1 MTTSTRSTNFPYLR
15 LIQGFVIGALASA
28 GIAMAIPSEQPVVK
42 VVKVPEVKVIEK
54 IIEKPVIVKKPVYL
68 SANDKR
74 QIQCLAENAYF
85 EAGNQSTKGKVAVTH
100 VVMNR
105 VKDERFP
112 KSACAVVH
120 QKSRGVCQFSW
131 VCEGKKRVRNM
142 AMYAESKRAAENV
155 YLGNTR
161 DVTKGAKFYHANYV
175 NPNWG
180 MRRVTQIGAHIF
192 YRG

>member
-1 MTTSTRSTNFPYLR
+1 MKLFDKIEDFPLLRWGEGFFIGVMVVLLSSLMTPK
-15 LIQGFVIGALASA
+15 
-28 GIAMAIPSEQPVVK
+28 PQPMI
-42 VVKVPEVKVIEK
+42 VKVPEVKVIEK
-54 IIEKPVIVKKPVYL
+54 PVVVKKPVYL

-85 EAGNQSTKGKVAVTH
+85 EAGNQSQKGKIAVTH

-105 VKDERFP
+105 VKDKRFP

-131 VCEGKKRVRNM
+131 VCEGKKQVRDM
-142 AMYAESKRAAENV
+142 AMFAEARRVAENV

-175 NPNWG
+175 NPSWG
-180 MRRVTQIGAHIF
+180 LTRVAVIGAHIF

>member
-1 MTTSTRSTNFPYLR
+1 MTISTRSTSFPYLR
-15 LIQGFVIGALASA
+15 LIQGFVLGALASA
-28 GIAMAIPSEQPVVK
+28 SIAMAMPSEQPAVK
-42 VVKVPEVKVIEK
+42 VVKVQEIKV
-54 IIEKPVIVKKPVYL
+54 IEKPVIVKKPVYL

-85 EAGNQSTKGKVAVTH
+85 EAGNQSQKGKVAVTH

-112 KSACAVVH
+112 KSACAVVY

-131 VCEGKKRVRNM
+131 VCEGKKRVRDM
-142 AMYAESKRAAENV
+142 TMFADARRAAENV
-155 YLGNTR
+155 YLGNVQ
-161 DVTKGAKFYHANYV
+161 DVTNGAKFYHANYV

-180 MRRVTQIGAHIF
+180 MKRVTQIGAHIF

>member
-1 MTTSTRSTNFPYLR
+1 MTTTVRSTNFPYLR

-28 GIAMAIPSEQPVVK
+28 CIALAIPSQQPDVK

-85 EAGNQSTKGKVAVTH
+85 EAGNQSQKGKVAVTH

-105 VKDERFP
+105 VKDGRFP

-120 QKSRGVCQFSW
+120 QRSRGVCQFSW
-131 VCEGKKRVRNM
+131 VCEGKSRIRNM
-142 AMYAESKRAAENV
+142 AMFADARRAAENV

-175 NPNWG
+175 SPNWH
-180 MRRVTQIGAHIF
+180 MTRVAQIGAHIF

>member
-1 MTTSTRSTNFPYLR
+1 MVLFKKTETFPNLTRGE
-15 LIQGFVIGALASA
+15 GFVVGLIFAII
-28 GIAMAIPSEQPVVK
+28 IAMFIPTKTVTK
-42 VVKVPEVKVIEK
+42 YIMVPEVKVIEK
-54 IIEKPVIVKKPVYL
+54 VVEKPVIVKKPVYV
-68 SANDKR
+68 SAHDKR

-85 EAGNQSTKGKVAVTH
+85 EAGNQSTKGKVAVTN

-131 VCEGKKRVRNM
+131 VCEGNKRIRNM
-142 AMYAESKRAAENV
+142 AMYAESKRVAENV

>member
-1 MTTSTRSTNFPYLR
+1 MTTTNMSTSFPYIK
-15 LIQGFVIGALASA
+15 LIQGFFIGAIASA
-28 GIAMAIPSEQPVVK
+28 GIALAMPQADPIIK
-42 VVKVPEVKVIEK
+42 IVKVPEVQVIEK
-54 IIEKPVIVKKPVYL
+54 TVIVNKPVYL
-68 SANDKR
+68 NDNDKR

-85 EAGNQSTKGKVAVTH
+85 EAGNQSQKGKVAVTH

-105 VKDERFP
+105 VKDDRFP

-120 QKSRGVCQFSW
+120 QKRHGVCQFSW
-131 VCEGKKRVRNM
+131 VCEGKKHVRNM
-142 AMYAESKRAAENV
+142 TMFADARRAAENV

-161 DVTKGAKFYHANYV
+161 DVTRGAKFYHANYV

-180 MRRVTQIGAHIF
+180 MTRVTQIGAHIF

>member
-1 MTTSTRSTNFPYLR
+1 MTLTNFPYLR
-15 LIQGFVIGALASA
+15 LIQGFFIGALASA
-28 GIAMAIPSEQPVVK
+28 SIAAAMPSNEPVVQI
-42 VVKVPEVKVIEK
+42 VKAPEVKVIEK
-54 IIEKPVIVKKPVYL
+54 IIEKPVIVNKPVYL

-85 EAGNQSTKGKVAVTH
+85 EAGNQSTKGKVAVTN

-105 VKDERFP
+105 VKDKRFP
-112 KSACAVVH
+112 KSACAVVY

-131 VCEGKKRVRNM
+131 VCEGNKRVRNM
-142 AMYAESKRAAENV
+142 AMFAEAKQAAENV
-155 YLGNTR
+155 YLGNAQ
-161 DVTKGAKFYHANYV
+161 DVTNGAKFYHANYV

-180 MRRVTQIGAHIF
+180 MKRVTQIGAHIF

>member
-1 MTTSTRSTNFPYLR
+1 MKIFEKLEDFPMLRWMEGFLFGVMSIILLVTFTSKGPEIKY
-15 LIQGFVIGALASA
+15 I
-28 GIAMAIPSEQPVVK
+28 
-42 VVKVPEVKVIEK
+42 KVPEVKVIEK
-54 IIEKPVIVKKPVYL
+54 PVIIKKPVYM
-68 SANDKR
+68 SAHDRR

-85 EAGNQSTKGKVAVTH
+85 EAGNQSTKGKVAVTN

-112 KSACAVVH
+112 KSACAVVY

-131 VCEGKKRVRNM
+131 VCEGNKRIRNM
-142 AMYAESKRAAENV
+142 AVFAESKRVAENV
-155 YLGNTR
+155 YLGNIL

>member
-1 MTTSTRSTNFPYLR
+1 MTFKDLNLNFPYLR
-15 LIQGFVIGALASA
+15 LVQGFFIGALASA
-28 GIAMAIPSEQPVVK
+28 SIAVAMPSEEPVVQI
-42 VVKVPEVKVIEK
+42 VKVPEVKVIEK
-54 IIEKPVIVKKPVYL
+54 QVIVNKPVYL
-68 SANDKR
+68 SANDKQ

-142 AMYAESKRAAENV
+142 AMYADAKRAAENV
-155 YLGNTR
+155 YLGNSR
-161 DVTKGAKFYHANYV
+161 DVTHGAKFYHANYV
-175 NPNWG
+175 SPSWG
-180 MRRVTQIGAHIF
+180 RVFDRTTTIGAHIF

>member
-1 MTTSTRSTNFPYLR
+1 
-15 LIQGFVIGALASA
+15 
-28 GIAMAIPSEQPVVK
+28 MAIFEKLEDFPLIRWAEGFCFGIIAVLLIAILTYKGPEVK
-42 VVKVPEVKVIEK
+42 YVKVPEVKVIEK
-54 IIEKPVIVKKPVYL
+54 PVVVKKPVYL

-85 EAGNQSTKGKVAVTH
+85 EAGNQSQKGKVAVTH

-105 VKDERFP
+105 VKDSRFP
-112 KSACAVVH
+112 KTACGVVY
-120 QKSRGVCQFSW
+120 QKARGVCQFSW

-142 AMYAESKRAAENV
+142 EMFAAARKAAEDV

-161 DVTKGAKFYHANYV
+161 DVTRGAKFYHANYV

-180 MRRVTQIGAHIF
+180 LTRVTQIGAHIF

>member
-1 MTTSTRSTNFPYLR
+1 MVLFKKTETFPNLTRGE
-15 LIQGFVIGALASA
+15 GFVIGLIFAII
-28 GIAMAIPSEQPVVK
+28 IAMFIPTKTVTK
-42 VVKVPEVKVIEK
+42 YIMVPEVKVIERVV
-54 IIEKPVIVKKPVYL
+54 EKPVVVKKPVYV
-68 SANDKR
+68 SAHDKR

-85 EAGNQSTKGKVAVTH
+85 EAGNQSTKGKVAVTN

-131 VCEGKKRVRNM
+131 VCEGNKRIRNM
-142 AMYAESKRAAENV
+142 AMYAESKRVAENV